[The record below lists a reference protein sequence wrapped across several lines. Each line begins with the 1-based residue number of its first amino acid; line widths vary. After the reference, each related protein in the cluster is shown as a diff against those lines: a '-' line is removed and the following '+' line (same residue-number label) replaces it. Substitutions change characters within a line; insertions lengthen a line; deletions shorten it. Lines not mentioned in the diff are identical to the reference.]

1 MMRAAAAI
9 ELAGRAAE
17 RRIFGDAADDFL
29 AVNVGFASESD
40 RRADIAQGRLSAQ
53 QPASG
58 RSSRVGVTQI
68 SCSPILIDA
77 SADRHFKRDMAW

>member
-29 AVNVGFASESD
+29 AVNVGFAS
-40 RRADIAQGRLSAQ
+40 
-53 QPASG
+53 
-58 RSSRVGVTQI
+58 
-68 SCSPILIDA
+68 
-77 SADRHFKRDMAW
+77 

>member
-29 AVNVGFASESD
+29 AVNVGFASESG
-40 RRADIAQGRLSAQ
+40 RRRTLRKVGLVPNSRH
-53 QPASG
+53 
-58 RSSRVGVTQI
+58 RVGLAV
-68 SCSPILIDA
+68 SG
-77 SADRHFKRDMAW
+77 